1 MVKQILNN
9 TVKPIATFTIW
20 LYEQVRGLKR
30 SDSYEE
36 ERSLF
41 RDIVAAMVLIGVL
54 IFGAIATAV
63 KFFGVPLPF

>member
-1 MVKQILNN
+1 MIKQILNN
-9 TVKPIATFTIW
+9 TVKPIAKFTIW
-20 LYEQVRGLKR
+20 LYEQTRNIKRG
-30 SDSYEE
+30 DSYEE

>member
-1 MVKQILNN
+1 MIKRIINN
-9 TVKPIATFTIW
+9 AVKPIATFTIW
-20 LYEQVRGLKR
+20 LYKQARGLKR

-54 IFGAIATAV
+54 IFGAIAMAV
-63 KFFGVPLPF
+63 KFFGIPLPW